1 MRIPALLTPPPCSLS
16 HSQRPPSP
24 FFPTTLPPLS
34 PLLAREAA
42 EPSRQP
48 RDPPIVFASSFLGG
62 NSITW
67 HLPPSRSKPS
77 MLSAF
82 RRALGVAPGSVS
94 DSILREALTP
104 VVNAGAAAGAGVG
117 VGACAGAGAG
127 VAVAGANSTAASVT
141 YGTAISLVEELGKKT
156 DSRLLRETGPL
167 VASLQ

>member
-62 NSITW
+62 NSIAW

-104 VVNAGAAAGAGVG
+104 VVNAGAAASAGVG
-117 VGACAGAGAG
+117 VGTGAG
-127 VAVAGANSTAASVT
+127 VAVAGANSTAAPVT

-156 DSRLLRETGPL
+156 DSRMLRETGPL